1 MIPVIVM
8 TSDKYMLSL
17 RPFMYLFNKHWG
29 WFQEARI
36 LCFKKPNF
44 YLPDNFS
51 IYSLGDMANY
61 PVNRWSNAIIDYLN
75 LHPQIGH
82 FILMLEDY
90 WITRTVDYRSVELLY
105 QYAIDHPEVIKV
117 DLCADRQFAAGAKEY
132 GKLGDL
138 DLVQSDCTSQYH
150 MSLMTGIWNRNQ
162 FMKIVIPDESPWQ
175 VELEGTN
182 RLAALGDE
190 VLVVGTKQ
198 WPLKHTLAHRSGD
211 PTKFLLDDLSEED
224 LNEITKL
231 GLLKTES
238 DIFKER
244 WEANDGEISFID
256 PRYSS
261 T

>member
-8 TSDKYMLSL
+8 TSDKYMPSL

-29 WFQEARI
+29 WHQEARI
-36 LCFKKPNF
+36 VCFKKPNF

-51 IYSLGDMANY
+51 TYSLGDMVNY
-61 PVNRWSNAIIDYLN
+61 PVNRWSNSILDYLDA
-75 LHPQIGH
+75 HPEIGH
-82 FILMLEDY
+82 FVLMLEDY
-90 WITRTVDYRSVELLY
+90 WITRPVDYISVELLY
-105 QYAIDHPEVIKV
+105 QYAINHPEVIKV
-117 DLCADRQFAAGAKEY
+117 DLCADRQFAGGVQEY

-138 DLVQSDCTSQYH
+138 DLVKSDYNSQYH

-162 FMKIVIPDESPWQ
+162 FMKIVIRDESPWQ

-182 RLAALGDE
+182 RLAAMKDE

-211 PTKFLLDDLSEED
+211 PTQFLLDELSPED
-224 LNEITKL
+224 LAEITNL
-231 GLLKTES
+231 GLLKPEI
-238 DIFKER
+238 DLYQGKV
-244 WEANDGEISFID
+244 NDGKVSFID